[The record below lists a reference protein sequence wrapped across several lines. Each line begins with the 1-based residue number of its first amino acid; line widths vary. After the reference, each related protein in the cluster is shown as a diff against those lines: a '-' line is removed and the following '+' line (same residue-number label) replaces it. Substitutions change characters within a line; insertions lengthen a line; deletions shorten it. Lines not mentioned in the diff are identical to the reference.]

1 MTALSGSRKPSG
13 VRCVPGIRKESQT
26 YSGKPSGRCGDR
38 RTGEQAKSGRGAS
51 RFENG
56 WPDAARGN
64 NPVRGRCAVL
74 GGGPGRT
81 ADPALRGAEGL
92 DEYGLP
98 NLGRSSLLDRRRGP
112 RARGVPALQETP
124 RSPRPVGPEASL
136 NEFDVIRRVSALLPP
151 APPEV
156 LVPLGDDC
164 AVLEIGDSTWV
175 AASDML
181 VSGHHFKDWAT
192 PEDVGYKAVA
202 VNASDVAAMGGTP
215 RFVLASGGAP
225 DPETALRCSQG
236 VIEACESVGVY
247 PLGGDTTSADA
258 LTVDVAIL
266 GELAAQPVLR
276 SGASP
281 GDLLAVTGELG
292 ASAAGLLALERSM
305 TGPERLI
312 RRCLRPEP
320 RLGAGHV
327 AVRLGATALIDLS
340 DGLASDVRHLCD
352 RSGVGCMVD
361 LDLLPVRDDTRELAR
376 SLERDP
382 EILAATGGEDYELL
396 ICAPGPVLD
405 ALANSVEVPLTL
417 IGEITQSD
425 VVFERGDEQVEGLS
439 GWNHFA

>member
-1 MTALSGSRKPSG
+1 
-13 VRCVPGIRKESQT
+13 
-26 YSGKPSGRCGDR
+26 
-38 RTGEQAKSGRGAS
+38 
-51 RFENG
+51 
-56 WPDAARGN
+56 
-64 NPVRGRCAVL
+64 
-74 GGGPGRT
+74 
-81 ADPALRGAEGL
+81 
-92 DEYGLP
+92 
-98 NLGRSSLLDRRRGP
+98 
-112 RARGVPALQETP
+112 
-124 RSPRPVGPEASL
+124 L
-136 NEFDVIRRVSALLPP
+136 NEFEVIRRISALLPP

-202 VNASDVAAMGGTP
+202 VNASDVASMGGTP
-215 RFVLASGGAP
+215 RFVLASAGAP
-225 DPETALRCSQG
+225 DPETALRCSRG
-236 VIEACESVGVY
+236 ILEACERFGIY
-247 PLGGDTTSADA
+247 PLGGDTTRADA

-266 GELAAQPVLR
+266 GELATRPVLR

-292 ASAAGLLALERSM
+292 ASAAGLLALERGM
-305 TGPERLI
+305 TGPERLV

-320 RLGAGHV
+320 RLGAGRV
-327 AVRLGATALIDLS
+327 AAGLGATAMLDLS

-361 LDLLPVRDDTRELAR
+361 LDLLPIKDDTRELAR

-396 ICAPGPVLD
+396 VCGPAPVLD
-405 ALANSVEVPLTL
+405 ALAKNVEVPVTL
-417 IGEITQSD
+417 IGQITQSD
-425 VVFERGDEQVEGLS
+425 IVFTRKSEPVEDLS